1 MAAHKIK
8 DLAVK
13 VGSYTDSQ
21 GQEKGRYQNVGSL
34 MRSDEG
40 NEFIVLNRWFNPAG
54 VPNPENRD
62 SVLISCFEPKQQQQ
76 HQQGWGQPSPA
87 PQQQMQ
93 RQPPMNQQQP
103 NTRQQ
108 QQTHQHQGQQQ
119 QGYVQ
124 PPQNY
129 TDDIPF

>member
-1 MAAHKIK
+1 MAAQKIK

-13 VGSYTDSQ
+13 VGSYTDGQ

-34 MRSDEG
+34 MRSDDG

-76 HQQGWGQPSPA
+76 QQQGWGQPSPA

-103 NTRQQ
+103 NPRQQ
-108 QQTHQHQGQQQ
+108 QRPQQQ
-119 QGYVQ
+119 QQ
-124 PPQNY
+124 WDSD
-129 TDDIPF
+129 TPF

>member
-1 MAAHKIK
+1 MAAQKIK

-13 VGSYTDSQ
+13 VGSYTDGQ

-34 MRSDEG
+34 MRSDDG
-40 NEFIVLNRWFNPAG
+40 NEFIVLHRWFNPAG

-76 HQQGWGQPSPA
+76 QQQGWGQQSPA

-93 RQPPMNQQQP
+93 RQPQMNQQQP
-103 NTRQQ
+103 NPRQQ
-108 QQTHQHQGQQQ
+108 QQQQRPQQQ
-119 QGYVQ
+119 QQWNDDQ
-124 PPQNY
+124 PP
-129 TDDIPF
+129 F

>member
-1 MAAHKIK
+1 MAAQKIK

-13 VGSYTDSQ
+13 VGSYTDGQ

-34 MRSDEG
+34 MRSDDG

-76 HQQGWGQPSPA
+76 QQGWGQPSPA

-103 NTRQQ
+103 NPRQQ
-108 QQTHQHQGQQQ
+108 QRPQQQ
-119 QGYVQ
+119 QQQWNG
-124 PPQNY
+124 
-129 TDDIPF
+129 DAPF

>member
-1 MAAHKIK
+1 MAAQKIK

-13 VGSYTDSQ
+13 VGSYTDGQ

-34 MRSDEG
+34 MRSDDG

-76 HQQGWGQPSPA
+76 QQGWGQPSPA
-87 PQQQMQ
+87 PQQNMQ

-103 NTRQQ
+103 NPRHQQ
-108 QQTHQHQGQQQ
+108 QQQQW
-119 QGYVQ
+119 
-124 PPQNY
+124 NN
-129 TDDIPF
+129 DAPF

>member
-1 MAAHKIK
+1 MAAQKIK

-13 VGSYTDSQ
+13 VGSYTDGQ

-34 MRSDEG
+34 MRSDDG

-62 SVLISCFEPKQQQQ
+62 SLLISCFEPKQQQQ
-76 HQQGWGQPSPA
+76 QQGWGQPPQA
-87 PQQQMQ
+87 PQQSMQ

-103 NTRQQ
+103 NPRQQ
-108 QQTHQHQGQQQ
+108 QQQQRQ
-119 QGYVQ
+119 QW
-124 PPQNY
+124 N
-129 TDDIPF
+129 DDSPF